1 MKERT
6 AFITGGTGFL
16 GAHLVESLR
25 KRQWRVVALH
35 RPGSDTSRLKAL
47 GAELRPGDLDDKAA
61 LAQAIPAGIDAV
73 FHAAAKVSFWS
84 GDRKRMHQANVLGT
98 RNLVEAS
105 MARGVGKF
113 IHTSSVAVYGYQ
125 PGRRVRETFPHDG
138 LRSNIPY
145 LSTKAMAET
154 EVQRGID
161 RGLDAVILQ
170 PANILGRYDSRN
182 WGRLFR
188 MIRDGKIGGAPQGT
202 GSFVHAQAVAEAHIA
217 AVDQGR
223 KGARY
228 ILATTDAHFLDLFRY
243 AETLLG
249 RAPRLKPVPAVVISA
264 LGWISQGISLIT
276 RRAPDLT
283 PDVARIMNSECLYSG
298 GLAQS
303 ELGLKPMAME
313 DMLRDCHEWLKRDG
327 LI

>member
-6 AFITGGTGFL
+6 AFVTGGTGFL
-16 GAHLVESLR
+16 GAHLVETLR
-25 KRQWRVVALH
+25 NRQWRVVALH
-35 RPGSDTSRLKAL
+35 RRDSDTSRLKAL
-47 GAELRPGDLDDKAA
+47 GAELRSGDLDDKAA
-61 LAQAIPAGIDAV
+61 LAQAIPAGTDAV

-84 GDRKRMHQANVLGT
+84 GDRQRMHQANVIGT

-105 MARGVGKF
+105 MTRGVGRF

-125 PGRRVRETFPHDG
+125 PGRRVRETFPHEG
-138 LRSNIPY
+138 LRSNVPY
-145 LSTKAMAET
+145 LSSKAGAEV
-154 EVQRGID
+154 EVQGGID

-188 MIRDGKIGGAPQGT
+188 MIRDGKTGGAPQGS

-228 ILATTDAHFLDLFRY
+228 ILATTDASFLDLFRH
-243 AETLLG
+243 AESLLG
-249 RAPRLKPVPAVVISA
+249 RVPTLKAAPAAIVSA
-264 LGWISQGISLIT
+264 FGWISQGISLVT
-276 RRAPDLT
+276 RKAPDLT
-283 PDVARIMNSECLYSG
+283 PDVARILNSECLYSG
-298 GLAQS
+298 GLAQA
-303 ELGLKPMAME
+303 ELGLKPMPVE
-313 DMLRDCHEWLKRDG
+313 DMLRDCHDWLKRDG

>member
-25 KRQWRVVALH
+25 NRQWRVVALH
-35 RPGSDTSRLKAL
+35 RPDSDTARLKAL

-61 LAQAIPAGIDAV
+61 LAQAIPAGTDAV

-84 GDRKRMHQANVLGT
+84 GDRKSMHQANVLGT
-98 RNLVEAS
+98 RNLVEAC

-113 IHTSSVAVYGYQ
+113 IHTSSVAVYGFQ
-125 PGRRVRETFPHDG
+125 PGRRVRETFPHEG
-138 LRSNIPY
+138 IRSKVPY
-145 LSTKAMAET
+145 YSTKALAEA

-161 RGLDAVILQ
+161 QGLNAVILQ
-170 PANILGRYDSRN
+170 PVNILGRYDSHN

-188 MIRDGKIGGAPQGT
+188 MIRDGKTGGAPKGS

-228 ILATTDAHFLDLFRY
+228 ILATTDAPFLDLFRH

-249 RAPRLKPVPAVVISA
+249 RVPRLKPAPAALISA
-264 LGWISQGISLIT
+264 LGWISQGISLFT
-276 RRAPDLT
+276 RKAPDLT
-283 PDVARIMNSECLYSG
+283 PDVARILNGECLYSG
-298 GLAQS
+298 AVAQA
-303 ELGLKPMAME
+303 ELGLKAMTVE
-313 DMLRDCHEWLKRDG
+313 GMLRDCHDWLKRDG

>member
-16 GAHLVESLR
+16 GANLVESLR
-25 KRQWRVVALH
+25 NRRWRVVALH

-61 LAQAIPAGIDAV
+61 LAQAIPPGTDAV
-73 FHAAAKVSFWS
+73 FHAAAKVSFWT
-84 GDRKRMHQANVLGT
+84 GDRKRMQQTNVLGT
-98 RNLVEAS
+98 RNLVEAA
-105 MARGVGKF
+105 MARGVGRF
-113 IHTSSVAVYGYQ
+113 IHTSSVAVYGFQ
-125 PGRRVRETFPHDG
+125 PGRRIHETFPQEG
-138 LRSNIPY
+138 IRSKMPY
-145 LSTKAMAET
+145 LSTKAEAET

-170 PANILGRYDSRN
+170 PANILGRYDTRN

-188 MIRDGKIGGAPQGT
+188 MIRDGKTGGAPQGS

-223 KGARY
+223 MGARY
-228 ILATTDAHFLDLFRY
+228 ILASVDAPFLELFRH

-249 RAPRLKPVPAVVISA
+249 RAPRLKRAPAVVVSA
-264 LGWISQGISLIT
+264 LGWISQGISHFT
-276 RRAPDLT
+276 RKAPDLT
-283 PDVARIMNSECLYSG
+283 PDVARILNSECLYSG
-298 GLAQS
+298 AVAQA
-303 ELGLKPMAME
+303 ELGLKAMSVE
-313 DMLRDCHEWLKRDG
+313 EMLRDCHDWLKKDG